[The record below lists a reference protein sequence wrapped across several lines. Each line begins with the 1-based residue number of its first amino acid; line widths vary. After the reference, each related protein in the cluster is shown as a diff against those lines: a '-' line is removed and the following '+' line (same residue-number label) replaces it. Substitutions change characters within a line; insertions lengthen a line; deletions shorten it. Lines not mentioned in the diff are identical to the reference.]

1 MQALKSYRNVES
13 DGTYISV
20 EKGRSMAVKG
30 EQTEIDLL
38 KKIEKVL
45 RQADADSQ
53 ERMLTYLL
61 ATRVKQSDRRE
72 NLGAK

>member
-1 MQALKSYRNVES
+1 MQALKSHRNVES
-13 DGTYISV
+13 DGTYICV

>member
-1 MQALKSYRNVES
+1 
-13 DGTYISV
+13 
-20 EKGRSMAVKG
+20 MAVKG

-61 ATRVKQSDRRE
+61 ATRVKQSDRRD